1 MHINRSLHVF
11 KLLIYKC
18 TDDAERIK
26 LAFFICKKTSHKLK
40 QKKKKKLAAGV
51 WDYSASAAA
60 VDAQSD
66 ARGGIALAP
75 ATSRAGNGPWS

>member
-1 MHINRSLHVF
+1 MVIMHINRSLHVF

-51 WDYSASAAA
+51 
-60 VDAQSD
+60 
-66 ARGGIALAP
+66 
-75 ATSRAGNGPWS
+75 